1 MGSTAM
7 PQAAGTLANATK
19 GLWQK
24 SLRDLI
30 TGIRSNKER
39 QKDFMNKCLQDIRAE
54 VRPPA
59 RPPTRAQRRTDGVSR
74 DRVSRSRSHPN
85 ARAPTRA
92 RPRAHARDVPRPSRA
107 FARVS
112 NRPTRRANSDARS
125 TIPASPPLF
134 SLFFPRS

>member
-1 MGSTAM
+1 MGSTAK

-74 DRVSRSRSHPN
+74 DRVSPKREGAD
-85 ARAPTRA
+85 ARASARA
-92 RPRAHARDVPRPSRA
+92 RARR
-107 FARVS
+107 
-112 NRPTRRANSDARS
+112 
-125 TIPASPPLF
+125 SPPLARVRARLEPPDSTSQF
-134 SLFFPRS
+134 

>member
-1 MGSTAM
+1 MGSTAK

-74 DRVSRSRSHPN
+74 DSVSRSRSHPN
-85 ARAPTRA
+85 ARA
-92 RPRAHARDVPRPSRA
+92 RPRAHGRVDPRHSRA
-107 FARVS
+107 FAWVP
-112 NRPTRRANSDARS
+112 NQPLDS
-125 TIPASPPLF
+125 TSQF
-134 SLFFPRS
+134 